1 MPGGMLSL
9 SANGNTAGT
18 GILWASHP
26 LADAAHETVPGILH
40 AYDAS
45 DLSRDL
51 WNSHMNANRDCIGSF
66 AKFCPPTIANGRV
79 YMATF
84 SDSVVVYGPL

>member
-26 LADAAHETVPGILH
+26 VRNANNEIVPGILR

-45 DLSRDL
+45 DLTKEL
-51 WNSHMNANRDCIGSF
+51 WNSKMNVQRDDVGNF

-84 SDSVVVYGPL
+84 SDVVHVYGLL